1 MKHYRINKVDEPG
14 GTVLKKQDIL
24 ATSDQAALQRAED
37 SPDCPTCDV
46 LHNGERIGSIVA
58 PPDEPPAPS
67 R

>member
-37 SPDCPTCDV
+37 SADCPTCDV

-58 PPDEPPAPS
+58 APDEPPAPS